1 MMIRQLATTG
11 TFLSLV
17 LLPLGA
23 QAYVTPDEGLNDD
36 TLTTRFYAEPPT
48 KRELQDIQTQQQLTS
63 AERRAAELKAVMPQP
78 EPTPEEMHNAAPE
91 EPQSDLD
98 KMIELIQLLQN
109 NQTQNAPA
117 SPADARA
124 ALDPVSQ
131 RLLIRAQAQS
141 AAAERAALI
150 QSIVGTNEE
159 SLHSGAPLTE
169 SGPAT
174 VLTVLALAAA
184 GAETWR
190 RARKTEQAV

>member
-1 MMIRQLATTG
+1 MIRHLAATG
-11 TFLSLV
+11 TLLSLV
-17 LLPLGA
+17 LSPAVAL
-23 QAYVTPDEGLNDD
+23 AYVTPDEGLNDD
-36 TLTTRFYAEPPT
+36 TLTTRFFAEPPS
-48 KRELQDIQTQQQLTS
+48 KRDIEDIQKQQQLTS

-78 EPTPEEMHNAAPE
+78 AQAPEELHSAAPE

-109 NQTQNAPA
+109 NQAQSQPTTQT
-117 SPADARA
+117 DARA
-124 ALDPVSQ
+124 ELDPVSQ
-131 RLLIRAQAQS
+131 RLLIRAEAQA

-150 QSIVGTNEE
+150 QSIVGSNEE
-159 SLHSGAPLTE
+159 SLHSGAPLAE

-190 RARKTEQAV
+190 RARKTEKAA